1 MLTILGESEK
11 TDAFQIQISREFHYG
26 LFPETGAVEI
36 QTSIIPC
43 GS

>member
-1 MLTILGESEK
+1 MYRVSQKKLMP
-11 TDAFQIQISREFHYG
+11 FQIQISHEFHYG
-26 LFPETGAVEI
+26 LFPETGAIEI